1 MLNRAMGAKLDPDAN
16 GKSPAIDPIPYRAVV
31 WILRHGDAVGFI
43 GNPRRH
49 FQHLA
54 TRMSGHETERRT
66 ARAWACWE
74 LAKLAGPDWSA
85 DVEQLEREGLVEPTL
100 EEVTKNLARH
110 GLPGEVDEWL
120 RAMAEA

>member
-1 MLNRAMGAKLDPDAN
+1 
-16 GKSPAIDPIPYRAVV
+16 
-31 WILRHGDAVGFI
+31 
-43 GNPRRH
+43 
-49 FQHLA
+49 
-54 TRMSGHETERRT
+54 MSGHETERRT

-100 EEVTKNLARH
+100 EEVTKNLAGH